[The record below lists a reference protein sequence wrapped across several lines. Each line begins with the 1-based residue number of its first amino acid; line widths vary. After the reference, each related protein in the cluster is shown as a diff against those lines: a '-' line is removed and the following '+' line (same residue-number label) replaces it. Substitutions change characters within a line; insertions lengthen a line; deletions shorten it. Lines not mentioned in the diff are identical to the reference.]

1 MTARSPLSDDPT
13 DAAPPTEPAVPAG
26 SAAEAPMPPVP
37 SLPPVRRTLEP
48 TQSCVRCGREVAL
61 GVAMCEFCNPLG
73 LAQPAATQA
82 HGTIFLAIGASVVV
96 LALLGRLILTGV
108 GPFEASVTTV
118 AATPTGLEITLTAT
132 NQGSRAGATTC
143 RVHDASILSSG
154 AAAFFLSPQIEPGA
168 TVTFVRQ
175 TAVLGTEIR
184 PLAVECSMP

>member
-1 MTARSPLSDDPT
+1 MTAGSNSAPDHL
-13 DAAPPTEPAVPAG
+13 DAELDAVPQADSAAPAG
-26 SAAEAPMPPVP
+26 SPPMRPA
-37 SLPPVRRTLEP
+37 PPVRRTLEP
-48 TQSCVRCGREVAL
+48 TQNCVRCGREVAL

-82 HGTIFLAIGASVVV
+82 HGTIFLAIGVAVVA

-118 AATPTGLEITLTAT
+118 AATPTGLQITLTAT
-132 NQGSRAGATTC
+132 NRGSRGGATTC
-143 RVHDASILSSG
+143 RVHDASILASG
-154 AAAFFLSPQIEPGA
+154 PAAFFLSPQIEPGA

-175 TAVLGTEIR
+175 TAALGTEVR